1 MGTGVYK
8 YDPRADVQHLAASD
22 GYSPRVGVK
31 QLSGTL
37 CIFVSLGDSL
47 SFAPSSQSPPS
58 PFLTG
63 DYFPVHS
70 SLRILEGRLLEEKA
84 LLSLRRM
91 KDTFKLR
98 LEDSLRFG
106 KKLLVPQDYLGMVVW
121 SMEVSLGI
129 YLENLKTRVDWK
141 HRKVFFLLLEAQLFK
156 DLQEVDVN
164 DGFTFSYSTERC

>member
-1 MGTGVYK
+1 M
-8 YDPRADVQHLAASD
+8 
-22 GYSPRVGVK
+22 
-31 QLSGTL
+31 
-37 CIFVSLGDSL
+37 
-47 SFAPSSQSPPS
+47 
-58 PFLTG
+58 
-63 DYFPVHS
+63 
-70 SLRILEGRLLEEKA
+70 
-84 LLSLRRM
+84 LSLRRM

-141 HRKVFFLLLEAQLFK
+141 HGKVFFLLLEAQLFK

>member
-1 MGTGVYK
+1 ME
-8 YDPRADVQHLAASD
+8 
-22 GYSPRVGVK
+22 

-47 SFAPSSQSPPS
+47 SFAPSSQSPP
-58 PFLTG
+58 PLLTG

-106 KKLLVPQDYLGMVVW
+106 KKLLLSQDYLGMVAW

-129 YLENLKTRVDWK
+129 HLENLKTRVDWK
-141 HRKVFFLLLEAQLFK
+141 QKSFF
-156 DLQEVDVN
+156 
-164 DGFTFSYSTERC
+164 SSS